1 MDRRGLKRSGMRPT
15 GHPSPSRKRF
25 AQTLIA
31 LSAMLLLTNCVT
43 TQTTVTTTEAQC
55 VAWRKIRYSGKGD
68 TKMTVTQV
76 RKHNAV
82 GRALGCWR

>member
-1 MDRRGLKRSGMRPT
+1 MDRRESKRNGTLPARRP
-15 GHPSPSRKRF
+15 SASRKRL
-25 AQTLIA
+25 AQTLMA

-55 VAWRKIRYSGKGD
+55 AAWRKIRYSAKGD

-82 GRALGCWR
+82 GRALGCW